1 MSKNNTEEYK
11 HYTEVCEELGHFWIQ
26 KVAEFSFQFKLK
38 KKKQTIL
45 RCSSWNNW
53 APPFSFFFPLH
64 TTTGCKPEQQMM
76 YAGSKNKL
84 VQTAELT
91 KV

>member
-38 KKKQTIL
+38 NKQFWGVAAEITEHHL
-45 RCSSWNNW
+45 
-53 APPFSFFFPLH
+53 FLFFFSPH
-64 TTTGCKPEQQMM
+64 NYRMQAWAADDVCWEQ
-76 YAGSKNKL
+76 
-84 VQTAELT
+84 E
-91 KV
+91 

>member
-38 KKKQTIL
+38 NK
-45 RCSSWNNW
+45 
-53 APPFSFFFPLH
+53 PFWGVAAEITEHHLFLFFSLH